1 MQYMEHIFLE
11 GYGFLSLR
19 ESDGRADFSDISEG
33 IALLNIIYN
42 TMKKPVLSF
51 ENDVHI
57 SVE

>member
-1 MQYMEHIFLE
+1 MEHIFLE